1 MTENTPGANNT
12 TCKLIAAFIALSSH
26 LIMHQIDVTSV
37 HFSVAFNIP
46 INNISIYFSKLFSFR
61 CMLIAAGTASEL
73 VVSQF
78 SKTVD
83 PGGNQRIR
91 KWFSM
96 GSFIAVF
103 FIRMLCLFFL
113 CRSSQLGYYVYIVLS
128 IEAYFF
134 GYFHASVVGLVPEHS
149 LAVALAA
156 NVSRFFIL
164 AVQLILDAL
173 LYTRPLLMIK
183 VQVCVGVLMTGVA
196 VAMWIYFICGL
207 CAVSPDA
214 SDRTNGS
221 DGSQSSSTGSRI
233 RPVKE
238 KGFLETLYRA
248 ISPFAMFFGGSIF
261 KDFLFPGVLP
271 YALLLRDRCHTIN
284 MIVPVSNMVGPVFLF
299 CLEYYGGF
307 PKWTPIFNVFWVFV
321 IPMIIIFV
329 CSFLAIHSR
338 NRMFRRIINSKNYVI
353 HLTLTLVCCN
363 GFLDPLSFG
372 GVAKIVKTGFDQ
384 HHGKGWGGNPPEIEE
399 GSNSILTLHILSALF
414 MRFVF
419 SKLSVGYNNTRV
431 SLGYCLP
438 KFRPI
443 HRMSKFN
450 TGWYIF
456 RQTFIRAWK
465 DTGSDLKMDVKQYL

>member
-1 MTENTPGANNT
+1 MTEEPPGAKNT
-12 TCKLIAAFIALSSH
+12 TCKLIAAFISLSSH

-113 CRSSQLGYYVYIVLS
+113 STSSQLGYYVYVILS

-149 LAVALAA
+149 LAVAVAA

-164 AVQLILDAL
+164 SVQLVLDAMF
-173 LYTRPLLMIK
+173 YTRPLLMIK
-183 VQVCVGVLMTGVA
+183 LQVWIGVLMTGVA
-196 VAMWIYFICGL
+196 VGMWIYFIYGL
-207 CAVSPDA
+207 CSVPPSV
-214 SDRTNGS
+214 S
-221 DGSQSSSTGSRI
+221 DGSSTGRAI
-233 RPVKE
+233 RTVEE
-238 KGFLETLYRA
+238 KGFFETLFKA
-248 ISPFAMFFGGSIF
+248 LSPFSMFFGGSMF

-271 YALLLRDRCHTIN
+271 YALLLRDRCHIIN
-284 MIVPVSNMVGPVFLF
+284 MFVPVSNMLGPAFLF
-299 CLEYYGGF
+299 CLEYYDGF
-307 PKWTPIFNVFWVFV
+307 PEWTPVFNVFWVLV

-329 CSFLAIHSR
+329 CSFLAMHSR
-338 NRMFRRIINSKNYVI
+338 IRIFRRMINSRQYII

-372 GVAKIVKTGFDQ
+372 GVAKIVKQGFKNDSKSDITS
-384 HHGKGWGGNPPEIEE
+384 GRGSEPDKPEFE
-399 GSNSILTLHILSALF
+399 GSNSLLAVHILSALF

-419 SKLSVGYNNTRV
+419 SKLSVGYNDTRV

-465 DTGSDLKMDVKQYL
+465 DVGSDLKMDVKQYL

>member
-1 MTENTPGANNT
+1 MTKKPPGAQDT
-12 TCKLIAAFIALSSH
+12 TCKLIASFIALSSH

-37 HFSVAFNIP
+37 HFSVAFDIP

-78 SKTVD
+78 SKSVD
-83 PGGNQRIR
+83 PRGNQRIR

-96 GSFIAVF
+96 GSFIGVF

-113 CRSSQLGYYVYIVLS
+113 SRSSQLGYYVYVILS

-164 AVQLILDAL
+164 SVQLILDAL
-173 LYTRPLLMIK
+173 FYSRPLLMIK
-183 VQVCVGVLMTGVA
+183 LQVWIGVIMTGVA
-196 VAMWIYFICGL
+196 VAMWIYFNYGL
-207 CAVSPDA
+207 CAISPET
-214 SDRTNGS
+214 SD
-221 DGSQSSSTGSRI
+221 DSSSGSVVRV
-233 RPVKE
+233 VKE
-238 KGFLETLYRA
+238 RGFGETLCKA
-248 ISPFAMFFGGSIF
+248 LSPFSMFFGGSIF

-271 YALLLRDRCHTIN
+271 YALLLRDRCHFIN
-284 MIVPVSNMVGPVFLF
+284 MLVPVSNMVGPVFLF
-299 CLEYYGGF
+299 CLEYYDGF
-307 PKWTPIFNVFWVFV
+307 PRWTPVFNTFWLFV
-321 IPMIIIFV
+321 IPMIMIFV
-329 CSFLAIHSR
+329 SSFLAMHSR
-338 NRMFRRIINSKNYVI
+338 ISFFRRMINSRNYII

-384 HHGKGWGGNPPEIEE
+384 YSDRIRGDNPPDIEE

-419 SKLSVGYNNTRV
+419 SKLSVGYNDTRV
-431 SLGYCLP
+431 SLGYALP

-450 TGWYIF
+450 AGWYIF

-465 DTGSDLKMDVKQYL
+465 DAGSDFKMDIKQYL